1 MAFLDRL
8 VSSKKTLLGLCFG
21 LSLLLHLPFMNLPP
35 QSIHVWRQCST
46 LAVARNL
53 YEEGMNPLR
62 PRIDQRFESDG
73 VTGMQ
78 FPAYEYLVALG
89 YELFGE
95 RNFVHR
101 AISFFL
107 YMMGAWGIYE
117 LFHLLFG
124 NTWAAA
130 LGAWSFCWSPEL
142 FFFGISAL
150 PDILA
155 LSSSIWGLYL
165 FVRWFQ
171 SGGAASYGFSLASAT
186 LGGLAKIQHL
196 VIGFPIAAIVLAEKA
211 KYSRS
216 KTLAMAIYAVAA
228 VGLTLGWYFYAA
240 HLIRASG
247 LTDYDIG
254 FTPAPSF
261 LWGAKVVW
269 HNAVSEIP
277 ELILNYATFIFVC
290 AGVYVCLKDRKWK
303 SRWFTPLATWGI
315 AVLVYYFIELGKME
329 VHSYYLLPFL
339 PPLLVFA
346 VWGGLFLKDSNP
358 HFYRHPLSADA
369 VNGDKEHRDAKT
381 PRKNPGEKQNLNSNK
396 ISNVRRWIFIFLLL
410 AQPTLAFFRIVP
422 PRFWAQDKAV
432 PQELYVES
440 SREKLE
446 KAVSKDQLCVVGPDP
461 SRTIYFYFLHKKG
474 FGFSQTSD
482 LEAISNGKPCLED
495 YIRRGARYLYTG
507 DPQLPQSKILGPYLQ
522 SQILREGSF
531 LVFSLSLPRPV
542 SP

>member
-1 MAFLDRL
+1 MD
-8 VSSKKTLLGLCFG
+8 
-21 LSLLLHLPFMNLPP
+21 LPP

-62 PRIDQRFESDG
+62 PRIDQRFETDG

-95 RNFVHR
+95 KNFVHR
-101 AISFFL
+101 AISFLL
-107 YMMGAWGIYE
+107 YLMGAWGIYE
-117 LFHLLFG
+117 LFHLLSG
-124 NTWAAA
+124 NAWAAA

-155 LSSSIWGLYL
+155 LTGSIWGLTL
-165 FVRWFQ
+165 FIRWFQ
-171 SGGAASYGFSLASAT
+171 SGGAASYGFSLAAAT

-196 VIGFPIAAIVLAEKA
+196 VIGFPIAAMVLTEKVKCGRA
-211 KYSRS
+211 KFG
-216 KTLAMAIYAVAA
+216 AMAFYAVLS

-240 HLIRASG
+240 HLIHASG

-254 FTPAPSF
+254 FTPAPGF

-277 ELILNYATFIFVC
+277 ELILNYATFTFACI
-290 AGVYVCLKDRKWK
+290 GVYIGLKEQKWK
-303 SRWFTPLATWGI
+303 SRWFAPFATWGA
-315 AVLVYYFIELGKME
+315 AVLAYYFIELGKMQ

-339 PPLLVFA
+339 PLLLVFA
-346 VWGGLFLKDSNP
+346 VWGGLFLKNSK
-358 HFYRHPLSADA
+358 YRW
-369 VNGDKEHRDAKT
+369 VF
-381 PRKNPGEKQNLNSNK
+381 
-396 ISNVRRWIFIFLLL
+396 VFLLL

-422 PRFWAQDKAV
+422 PRFWAKDKAV
-432 PQELYVES
+432 PQELYLEP
-440 SREKLE
+440 SRRALE
-446 KAVSKDQLCVVGPDP
+446 EAVPNGQLCVVGPDS

-474 FGFSQTSD
+474 FGFSETSD
-482 LEAISNGKPCLED
+482 LEALANGKPRLED
-495 YIRRGARYLYTG
+495 YIRRGARYLYTA
-507 DPQLPQSKILGPYLQ
+507 DPQLPQSKVLRPYLQ
-522 SQILREGSF
+522 TEILREGTF
-531 LVFSLSLPRPV
+531 LVFSLAVPQGV